1 MHQRSAGVGLGVEAR
16 TEQMTRRSFGPVQ
29 HGIMPRVGEPCPKQ
43 RHTMLLGTVSSPECH
58 EKVGSTVNGW
68 MCPNP
73 YGGYGAYPYRR
84 WRDPEAEHE
93 WEERHMLREI
103 YRGMHRLLRE
113 EAEEAHEINEIYHL
127 CHEIARM
134 VAGQRPMEMP
144 EPVMPPTPMVP
155 PMAPSPIV
163 APAPMYPCPSRPP
176 MGVI

>member
-1 MHQRSAGVGLGVEAR
+1 M
-16 TEQMTRRSFGPVQ
+16 
-29 HGIMPRVGEPCPKQ
+29 
-43 RHTMLLGTVSSPECH
+43 
-58 EKVGSTVNGW
+58 NGW
-68 MCPNP
+68 MCPSP

-103 YRGMHRLLRE
+103 YRGMHHLLRE
-113 EAEEAHEINEIYHL
+113 EAEEAHKIDEIYHL

-144 EPVMPPTPMVP
+144 EGVMPPTPMVP

-163 APAPMYPCPSRPP
+163 APAPMYPCPTRPP